1 MLEKAGKNSGDN
13 RRDNRGLVLRMVATG
28 ACRTRRDSG
37 GENGLEQNDH
47 LQYRG

>member
-28 ACRTRRDSG
+28 MPDPAGSG

>member
-28 ACRTRRDSG
+28 ACRTRRDLVCLLYTSPSPR
-37 GENGLEQNDH
+37 DT
-47 LQYRG
+47 R